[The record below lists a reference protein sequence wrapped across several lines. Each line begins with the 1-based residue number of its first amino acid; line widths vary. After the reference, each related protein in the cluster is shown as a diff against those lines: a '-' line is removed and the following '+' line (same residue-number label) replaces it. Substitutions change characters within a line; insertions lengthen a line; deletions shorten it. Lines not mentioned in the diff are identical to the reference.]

1 MEETNKNLVLDVVN
15 LKTQFRTETGIIRAV
30 DDVSFQV
37 NRGETLGVVGES
49 GSGKSVTSL
58 SIMRLIPQPA
68 GRIVG
73 GKILLHGRDI
83 LSLSEHEMRHVR
95 GNEIAMIF
103 QDPMTSLNPVFTIG
117 NQIVESIMLH
127 QNTSHNQAINN
138 AIDALDLVG
147 ISEPRKT
154 LEKYAHQLSGGMRQR
169 VMIAMALSCNPKLLI
184 ADEPTTAL
192 DVTIQAQILELMRKL
207 QQELGMAI
215 LFITHD
221 LGVVAELADRVVV
234 MYTGRV
240 VEEAPAED
248 LFTKPR
254 MPYTIGLL
262 NSIPKIG
269 GSLKGKRRLESIQ
282 GVVASPQNLPHGC
295 SFHPRCRFATESCLE
310 YVPELE
316 ECGGNRLVRCMRWKD
331 VRSEVDKPDRKPALK
346 TLIPESSEV
355 LINSSPILVQA
366 KNLQTYFPVRG
377 GVFSR
382 VVGHVHAV
390 EDISFEIRTG
400 EVLAFVGE
408 SGSGKTTAGR
418 STMRLLEPTSGSV
431 EFETVDLISLNRA
444 EMRGYRKD
452 IQLIFQDPFS
462 SLDPR
467 MTVGQIVAEGI
478 EIHKLAKGKAKQAR
492 VIELLESVGLSSS
505 DMQRYPHEFSGGQA
519 QRIGIARALAV
530 EPKLII
536 ADEPVSALDV
546 SIQAQVVNLLQDL
559 KERFGLTI
567 LFIAHDLGIVEYISD
582 RVVVMYLGRIME
594 VASADELYSNPI
606 HPYTEAL
613 LSAIPVPDPN
623 AKRNRILL
631 EGDIPSPMSPPSGC
645 VFRTRCPIAVA
656 ECADAVPPLEQV
668 SPGHYKACIRR

>member
-1 MEETNKNLVLDVVN
+1 MIETSENPVLEVVN
-15 LKTQFRTETGIIRAV
+15 LKTQFKTATGIITAV
-30 DDVSFQV
+30 DDVSFRV

-58 SIMRLIPQPA
+58 SIMRLVPQPT

-73 GKILLHGRDI
+73 GRVLLNGRDI
-83 LSLSEHEMRHVR
+83 LSLSEQEMRHVR
-95 GNEIAMIF
+95 GNEVAMIF

-127 QNTSHNQAINN
+127 EKKTNSQAREN
-138 AIDALDLVG
+138 AAEALDLVG

-154 LEKYAHQLSGGMRQR
+154 LDKYAHQLSGGMRQR

-192 DVTIQAQILELMRKL
+192 DVTIQAQILELMQKL
-207 QQELGMAI
+207 QRDIGMAI

-240 VEEAPAED
+240 VEQAPVED
-248 LFTKPR
+248 LFFNPR
-254 MPYTIGLL
+254 MPYTISLL
-262 NSIPKIG
+262 KSIPRVG
-269 GSLKGKRRLESIQ
+269 ESLKGKRRLESIQ
-282 GVVASPQNLPHGC
+282 GVVASPQDLPKGC
-295 SFHPRCRFATESCLE
+295 SFHPRCQFATDACLE
-310 YVPELE
+310 SVPEME
-316 ECGGNRLVRCMRWKD
+316 DCDEDHVVRCVRWKD
-331 VRSEVDKPDRKPALK
+331 VINELDRSDEETGISDSTVPNEGSDLG
-346 TLIPESSEV
+346 SSAV
-355 LINSSPILVQA
+355 LVRAQ
-366 KNLQTYFPVRG
+366 NLQTYFPVRG

-390 EDISFEIRTG
+390 EDISFEIRSG

-418 STMRLLEPTSGSV
+418 STMRLLEPTAGSI
-431 EFETVDLISLNRA
+431 EFEAIDLLSLNREELRA
-444 EMRGYRKD
+444 YRKD

-467 MTVGQIVAEGI
+467 MTVGQIVSEGI
-478 EIHKLAKGKAKQAR
+478 EIHKLAKGKAKESR
-492 VIELLESVGLSSS
+492 VIELLESVGLSAS

-559 KERFGLTI
+559 KEKFGLTL
-567 LFIAHDLGIVEYISD
+567 LFIAHDLGIVEYIAD

-594 VASADELYSNPI
+594 AAPANELYSNPV

-613 LSAIPVPDPN
+613 LSAIPIPKPN

-656 ECADAVPPLEQV
+656 ECAQVVPPMEQV
-668 SPGHYKACIRR
+668 SPEHYKACIRR